1 MYVYMFTCTHV
12 CVCTYVCMCL
22 YTCMYVCMLCIHVYM
37 HIYINAC
44 IHVCACTYVYACTYV
59 CTVYMHVHM
68 YVHVWMYTMCM
79 FKYAFPPNITSSTRG
94 SIVFQRSCSDEVT
107 GDQNGMYSCLQ
118 LQALRKGYV
127 NNPVL
132 PRQ

>member
-1 MYVYMFTCTHV
+1 MHV
-12 CVCTYVCMCL
+12 CL
-22 YTCMYVCMLCIHVYM
+22 CMYVCMHAYVCIHICMYAYM
-37 HIYINAC
+37 FI
-44 IHVCACTYVYACTYV
+44 CTYILMHVYTSVHVHVYACTCV

-68 YVHVWMYTMCM
+68 YVHDWMYTLCM
-79 FKYAFPPNITSSTRG
+79 LKHVFPPIIASSTRALAVSQG
-94 SIVFQRSCSDEVT
+94 SCFAEVT
-107 GDQNGMYSCLQ
+107 DDQNGMYLCLQ